1 MKPQNQI
8 LHTPKPKQK
17 PCGEDSLHSST
28 TLPPP
33 LKSLLPRS
41 RFSGHPPYP
50 FLAPSL
56 PITVQ
61 SVARSFNHHEMQYS
75 TTMPNDPDI
84 HEDFKDVKD
93 NPVMLYMKGVPDL
106 PRCRFSSLAV
116 RVLKEYNVPLIGL
129 LKFTTD
135 RGRIYLSTSRRNFRG
150 IDMLN
155 NDHMMTMFLAVT
167 STPAMAMVPFARTII
182 TATMMPLT
190 MTMTSSTVTTIVA
203 TISVITVTMLMN
215 MMSPAMIVVLVNK
228 MSPAMTVMPSNVAS
242 CTFVMSTGA
251 VVS

>member
-1 MKPQNQI
+1 MGGVGVHQDTVNTHSHGRGEPKQYLLQQKPDRQTDIEREVYDLATKPQNQI

-28 TLPPP
+28 TLPPS

-41 RFSGHPPYP
+41 RFSSHPPYP

-56 PITVQ
+56 PIMVQ

-116 RVLKEYNVPLIGL
+116 RVLKEYN
-129 LKFTTD
+129 
-135 RGRIYLSTSRRNFRG
+135 
-150 IDMLN
+150 
-155 NDHMMTMFLAVT
+155 
-167 STPAMAMVPFARTII
+167 
-182 TATMMPLT
+182 
-190 MTMTSSTVTTIVA
+190 
-203 TISVITVTMLMN
+203 
-215 MMSPAMIVVLVNK
+215 
-228 MSPAMTVMPSNVAS
+228 
-242 CTFVMSTGA
+242 
-251 VVS
+251 